1 MLCRGGGQVVSVLA
15 FRRSKFESLLKP
27 TVSSLKIYACKGRK
41 INKKRPG
48 LTKVFLKKVTICK
61 ESLYA
66 ENFEFD
72 SSVNP
77 VQRTT
82 DCKMFRGRKKET
94 IVH

>member
-1 MLCRGGGQVVSVLA
+1 MPWWRASGQCARLTTIQVRIPAEAYSFFFKNL
-15 FRRSKFESLLKP
+15 RLKR
-27 TVSSLKIYACKGRK
+27 TK
-41 INKKRPG
+41 NKQKEARVDPG
-48 LTKVFLKKVTICK
+48 FLKKVTICK